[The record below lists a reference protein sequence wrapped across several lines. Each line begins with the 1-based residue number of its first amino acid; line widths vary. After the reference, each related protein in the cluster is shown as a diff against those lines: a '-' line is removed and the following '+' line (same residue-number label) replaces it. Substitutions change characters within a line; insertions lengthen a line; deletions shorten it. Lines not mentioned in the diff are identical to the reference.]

1 MLLNYFKL
9 REQPFGVTPD
19 PRFWF
24 ASQTH
29 REALAS
35 LLYGLDAGRGFVA
48 LIAKPGMGKTTLL
61 FNGLE
66 QLRESAKTVFLF
78 ETMATRENLL
88 QALLIDLGVSDS
100 HGNII
105 ELQARLN
112 EVCAQYVRAGK
123 RMVVVIDEAQNLD
136 ESMLEFV
143 RRLSNFETSR
153 EKLIHIVLSGQPQ
166 LAEKL
171 ALPSMVQ
178 LRQRISIVAHLEPL
192 SQKDTR
198 IYIDHRLKTAGYL
211 SQTSLF
217 NETALTLIAEHS
229 EGIPRNINNL
239 CFNAMSIAFALKQK
253 TIDGEIVREVI
264 ADLSLGAPEKASAS
278 LNPKIREV
286 IVAAGPHRRET
297 LTIPEPS
304 VREQGGDVSAQ
315 SPAMVPAATLQPIEP
330 DGWVP
335 PIFASHRDDKS
346 PFRYW
351 FSGGW
356 FSQLAVVAAVIA
368 LVVTWALIPGWSNSI
383 HVVAADANAVSL
395 PAPSASSAAPTGPS
409 APAEPRSSPDPSPVR
424 AAGSPSQVTF
434 FSARDGQSLRSIC
447 AEKYPRCT
455 PQILR
460 EIRRLNPQLAH
471 SNVLWPGELIRI
483 PDKKYLP

>member
-1 MLLNYFKL
+1 MLLDYFKL

-19 PRFWF
+19 PRYWF

-35 LLYGLDAGRGFVA
+35 LLYGLEAGRGFVA

-61 FNGLE
+61 FTGLE

-88 QALLIDLGVSDS
+88 QALLIDLGVPDS

-112 EVCAQYVRAGK
+112 EVCAQYTRDGK

-136 ESMLEFV
+136 ESVLEFV
-143 RRLSNFETSR
+143 RMLSNFETSR

-171 ALPSMVQ
+171 ALPGMVQ

-192 SQKDTR
+192 SQEDTR
-198 IYIDHRLKTAGYL
+198 IYIEHRLKAAGYL

-217 NETALTLIAEHS
+217 TQPAMALIAEHS
-229 EGIPRNINNL
+229 QGIPRNINNL

-253 TIDGEIVREVI
+253 TIDCKIVREVI
-264 ADLSLGAPEKASAS
+264 ADLSLGASEKAPAS
-278 LNPKIREV
+278 LKPKIREV
-286 IVAAGPHRRET
+286 IVAAGHPRRGP
-297 LTIPEPS
+297 LTIPEAAI
-304 VREQGGDVSAQ
+304 REPDGDVSAL
-315 SPAMVPAATLQPIEP
+315 SPAMVPAVTSQPIER

-335 PIFASHRDDKS
+335 PIFSSHRDGNS
-346 PFRYW
+346 PFRHW

-368 LVVTWALIPGWSNSI
+368 LVVAWALIPGWSNST
-383 HVVAADANAVSL
+383 HVVAADANATSV
-395 PAPSASSAAPTGPS
+395 PAPSVSSTGPS
-409 APAEPRSSPDPSPVR
+409 GPAEPPGTSGPSPVR
-424 AAGSPSQVTF
+424 AAGSPSQVIF
-434 FSARDGQSLRSIC
+434 FSAREEQSLHSIC
-447 AEKYPRCT
+447 TENYPRCT

-460 EIRRLNPQLAH
+460 EIHRLNPQLGH
-471 SNVLWPGELIRI
+471 SNYVGAGQLIRI
-483 PDKKYLP
+483 PDRSIFP